1 MANDTMLTDDYVAEM
16 MTKEAN
22 DASIK
27 YSSMGLEAFRSAK
40 YVERPRPDPRSR
52 SRTQG

>member
-1 MANDTMLTDDYVAEM
+1 MANDTILTDDYVAEM

-27 YSSMGLEAFRSAK
+27 YSSMGLDAFRSAK
-40 YVERPRPDPRSR
+40 YVDDPRPDPRMR
-52 SRTQG
+52 DRTWD

>member
-16 MTKEAN
+16 MTKEAK

-27 YSSMGLEAFRSAK
+27 YSSMGLDAFRSAK
-40 YVERPRPDPRSR
+40 YVDDSRPDPRLR
-52 SRTQG
+52 NRTQD